1 MLPLVPLEQIWK
13 WVDANLEKRAW
24 YLASFVPK
32 QLFRST
38 ERPCLAREV
47 LIRYGADSS
56 VRNNLIANFSTE
68 GWSGPASA
76 HYQEKKQW
84 LLDFKKEETD
94 TNVKLWIDEYVKD
107 LQWQIDHAKVREERE
122 AF

>member
-1 MLPLVPLEQIWK
+1 
-13 WVDANLEKRAW
+13 
-24 YLASFVPK
+24 
-32 QLFRST
+32 
-38 ERPCLAREV
+38 
-47 LIRYGADSS
+47 
-56 VRNNLIANFSTE
+56 LIANFSTE